1 MAKPNRPLSLFEAQP
16 LHQALEPI
24 KFPGDFPPF
33 LLSACSGCPACGHVC
48 VCVCVCVCVGL

>member
-24 KFPGDFPPF
+24 KFPGDFLP
-33 LLSACSGCPACGHVC
+33 SS
-48 VCVCVCVCVGL
+48 